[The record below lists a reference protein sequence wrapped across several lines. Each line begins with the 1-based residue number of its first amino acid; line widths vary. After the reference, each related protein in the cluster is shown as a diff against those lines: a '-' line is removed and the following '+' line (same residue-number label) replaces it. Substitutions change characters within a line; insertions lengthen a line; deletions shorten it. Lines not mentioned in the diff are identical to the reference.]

1 MATWKTKVTC
11 TTVSK
16 YIVAQTVQTFCQ
28 FHGRNIFTPDF
39 PCMWCICYRQIKTTE
54 IFCHMS
60 QKHYVQQ
67 IYMWYLHTASTFIVV
82 VVVVSQVVGC
92 WWHDVVCQLKFV
104 LGTSQY
110 DLFHGAA
117 TYQTN
122 HLDVPTQPRSNVHTR
137 LMNLKRCSVAR
148 LTSQKVLGL

>member
-1 MATWKTKVTC
+1 MKNESDMHN
-11 TTVSK
+11 SK
-16 YIVAQTVQTFCQ
+16 QVHSGTNCANILPISWQKY
-28 FHGRNIFTPDF
+28 FHARF
-39 PCMWCICYRQIKTTE
+39 PMHVVHMLQIKTTE

-82 VVVVSQVVGC
+82 VVVFVSQVVGR

-137 LMNLKRCSVAR
+137 LMNLKWCSVAR